1 MSLEILNSKTRH
13 TREGGYLCFVATKT
27 KIPAFAGMTEIGVG
41 K

>member
-1 MSLEILNSKTRH
+1 MSLEILNAKTRH
-13 TREGGYLCFVATKT
+13 THEGGYLCFVATKT